1 MNHSRTLKRGIA
13 AALCA
18 TVGATAGIATGAA
31 ATTKKSTTKA
41 KTSQAQAGRHGRPPG
56 GRPGGPAVH
65 EESVVLNKAGT
76 AFITQ
81 TEDSGVVVSVS
92 GSDVTIKE
100 GTDKVTYKTVTITV
114 PSGATVVRN
123 GATATLADLKA
134 GDHVHIEQSS
144 DGANV
149 FAGDASFKPAGGPGG
164 PGGPGGH
171 GGPQGPPPAGAPSGA
186 TGASGATSAN

>member
-31 ATTKKSTTKA
+31 ATTKKSSTKA
-41 KTSQAQAGRHGRPPG
+41 KSSQAQAGRQSRPPG

-76 AFITQ
+76 AFITR

-100 GTDKVTYKTVTITV
+100 GTDKVTYKSVTISV

-123 GATATLADLKA
+123 GKTAALADLKA
-134 GDHVHIEQSS
+134 GDRVHIEQSS

-149 FAGDASFKPAGGPGG
+149 FAGDASFKPAGGPG
-164 PGGPGGH
+164 H
-171 GGPQGPPPAGAPSGA
+171 GGPQGPPPAGGQPPASGA
-186 TGASGATSAN
+186 TGASGATSTN

>member
-1 MNHSRTLKRGIA
+1 MNHRRILNRGVA

-18 TVGATAGIATGAA
+18 TIGATAGIATGAA
-31 ATTKKSTTKA
+31 ATTKSKA
-41 KTSQAQAGRHGRPPG
+41 KSAQSSTSTATAKRG
-56 GRPGGPAVH
+56 PGGPRGGMAVH

-81 TEDSGVVVSVS
+81 TLDSGTVVSVA
-92 GSDVTIKE
+92 GNDVTLKE
-100 GTDKVTYKTVTITV
+100 GTATVTYKTLTISV

-134 GDHVHIEQSS
+134 GDRVHIEQSS
-144 DGANV
+144 DGASV

-164 PGGPGGH
+164 PGGH
-171 GGPQGPPPAGAPSGA
+171 GGPPPAGAPGA
-186 TGASGATSAN
+186 TGATSTN

>member
-1 MNHSRTLKRGIA
+1 MSHSRTLKRGA
-13 AALCA
+13 AAGLCVL
-18 TVGATAGIATGAA
+18 VGATAGIASGSA
-31 ATTKKSTTKA
+31 ATAKKSSTKA
-41 KTSQAQAGRHGRPPG
+41 KTSQSSSTAPGRPHV
-56 GRPGGPAVH
+56 GRPGGPSVH

-76 AFITQ
+76 AFITR

-100 GTDKVTYKTVTITV
+100 GTATVTYKTVTISV

-123 GATATLADLKA
+123 GAAATLADLKA
-134 GDHVHIEQSS
+134 GDRVHIDQSS

-164 PGGPGGH
+164 PGGH
-171 GGPQGPPPAGAPSGA
+171 GGPPPAGAP
-186 TGASGATSAN
+186 GATSTN